1 MDRFNIPLMAE
12 GLTAYAIEWQ
22 NGLERSSPTT
32 YAPTWAETRR
42 LWTDA
47 ILQGMARLEGRS
59 PDPSLMEQFDRQ
71 LEQARNSFATT
82 PASLR
87 LQKETVNGL
96 RDFVCALEGTGDDY
110 RQQIAM
116 VGDLLEDM
124 YIHRQW
130 NYKENGVLTARDEA
144 ESALAR
150 VTTHMVQTQMLM

>member
-22 NGLERSSPTT
+22 NGFERSSPPT
-32 YAPTWAETRR
+32 YASTWAETRR

-59 PDPSLMEQFDRQ
+59 PDPSLMEQFDQQ
-71 LEQARNSFATT
+71 LEQAQGGFGTV
-82 PASLR
+82 PASLW

-96 RDFVCALEGTGDDY
+96 RDFVRTLEGAGDDY
-110 RQQIAM
+110 RRQIAM
-116 VGDLLEDM
+116 IGDLLEDL

-144 ESALAR
+144 ESTLAR
-150 VTTHMVQTQMLM
+150 VTTHMAQTQMLM